1 MKELTQEYSHT
12 NRFSSIAPSYVF
24 KRAVDGV
31 LALPFFILSIPL
43 ITLFAIGIKLLS
55 PGPAFFIQERI
66 GYKGK
71 TIRVWKLRTMYTNA
85 QELLE
90 KHLEQSPEAKA
101 EWESYFKLKDD
112 PRIIPLIGSLLRKTS
127 MDELPQFWN
136 VLAGN
141 MSMVGPRPF
150 PEYHLKTFTKEFQQL
165 RQQVKPG
172 LTGLWQVS
180 ARSEGDST
188 IQEQLDRQYIANR
201 SFMFDMKIILKT
213 FYVVLAQ
220 KGAC

>member
-1 MKELTQEYSHT
+1 MKELTQDYIQATEPSG
-12 NRFSSIAPSYVF
+12 IAPSYYL
-24 KRAVDGV
+24 KRSIDGL
-31 LALPFFILSIPL
+31 LALPLFLLSIPL
-43 ITLFAIGIKLLS
+43 IVIAAIAIKLFS
-55 PGPAFFIQERI
+55 HGSVFFVQERI
-66 GYKGK
+66 GYQGK
-71 TIRVWKLRTMYTNA
+71 VIRIQKLRTMHINA

-90 KHLEQSPEAKA
+90 NHLQANPEAQE
-101 EWESYFKLKDD
+101 EWQRHFKLKND
-112 PRIIPLIGSLLRKTS
+112 PRIIPFIGNLLRKTS

-136 VLAGN
+136 VLKGD

-150 PEYHLKTFTKEFQQL
+150 PKYHLDAFPREFQCL

-180 ARSEGDST
+180 ARSDSD
-188 IQEQLDRQYIANR
+188 IAQQEQLDRQYIAQR
-201 SFMFDMKIILKT
+201 SFLLDMKIIFKT

>member
-12 NRFSSIAPSYVF
+12 NRFSSIAPPYVF
-24 KRAVDGV
+24 KRAIDGV

-55 PGPAFFIQERI
+55 PGSAFFIQERI

-150 PEYHLKTFTKEFQQL
+150 PEYHLNTFTKEFQQL

-201 SFMFDMKIILKT
+201 SFMLDMKIILKT